1 MIDKLIH
8 FALRNMFLIMAAVF
22 ILIAFGIYAFEKLPI
37 DAFPDITNIQVQ
49 FIAKAPGLSP
59 VEVEQLV
66 TFPLEV
72 EFMGLPKKTELRS
85 ITKLGLSVI
94 TVVFE
99 DGTDIYWCRQTV
111 LERLIQARE
120 RLPEDVEVTLGPIAT
135 GLGEVYQ
142 YTLVRAQGAE
152 AANEGGKEGDLME
165 FRTLQDWVIR
175 PILRTVAGGA
185 DVNSLGGYP
194 KQYHVMVDPNKL
206 IKYGLTLRQVFE
218 AIGDNNA
225 NVGGGYIRHQ
235 QESYAGGGLGLLQSM
250 KDLEGGG

>member
-8 FALRNMFLIMAAVF
+8 FALRNKFLIMAAVF

-37 DAFPDITNIQVQ
+37 DAFPDVTSIQVQ
-49 FIAKAPGLSP
+49 VISKSPGMSP

-85 ITKLGLSVI
+85 LTKLGLSVI

-99 DGTDIYWCRQTV
+99 DGTDIYWARQIV

-152 AANEGGKEGDLME
+152 AANEGGKE
-165 FRTLQDWVIR
+165 
-175 PILRTVAGGA
+175 
-185 DVNSLGGYP
+185 
-194 KQYHVMVDPNKL
+194 
-206 IKYGLTLRQVFE
+206 
-218 AIGDNNA
+218 
-225 NVGGGYIRHQ
+225 
-235 QESYAGGGLGLLQSM
+235 
-250 KDLEGGG
+250 